1 MVDNIAL
8 SIMKIR
14 MLITLLLM
22 SVFFVNSCKKE
33 DDSVVYEN
41 TLEFIDDADH
51 DSKSSND
58 GMIVLGNIQ
67 NDPYKFENMLQA
79 RNQLA
84 NERVGLITPTITATH
99 KYMRIKPRNENDL
112 DALKADTNLVL
123 WDYPLHYE
131 IVSLGSYYHDPS
143 IADTL
148 PTWQYFVVP
157 NDYQLPVIHVRA
169 ELIYNLY
176 FPEENSS
183 DTFYDELEE
192 RAYQI
197 TGNIL
202 EGENM
207 KADWWTPT
215 AVIKAYDDIVGG
227 YIPLQ
232 GVEVTAR
239 RFTKFKT
246 GITDANG
253 YCAVD
258 GSFKN
263 SVNYSIK
270 WERGYWD
277 IRNGVI
283 GQAYYNGPYQK
294 SQWVLNIARGG
305 KSLMFATIHRAAH
318 KFYYGSTLGVKRP
331 ILSVG
336 KTKIAYL
343 DRDASWGTGCCW
355 GTWDLTGIVPNI
367 FIAYPHE
374 STRTEDVFS
383 TTIHELGHQSHLIT
397 LGQSLY
403 VDLDKEIHESWA
415 AAIEWSLT
423 NHHYNE
429 ELGRQYSHY
438 AYQDWYPGN
447 LPSGKTSCYT
457 PIFIDLIDTYN
468 QFIDDVRTPNDRV
481 YKYNISTIQNT
492 IIPVS
497 RSLQSLYTVLDLH
510 RPSGITRDDIRTLM
524 IKYWDQDYA
533 RN

>member
-1 MVDNIAL
+1 
-8 SIMKIR
+8 MKSKT
-14 MLITLLLM
+14 LITLLLC
-22 SVFFVNSCKKE
+22 VFAVYSCKKE
-33 DDSVVYEN
+33 D
-41 TLEFIDDADH
+41 EFITH
-51 DSKSSND
+51 EETPELLGNGVYGSRSSGD
-58 GMIVLGNIQ
+58 GMIVLGDVQ

-84 NERVGLITPTITATH
+84 NERVGMLTPTIAATH
-99 KYMRIKPRNENDL
+99 KYMRVRPRNEEDL
-112 DALKADTNLVL
+112 DVLKADTNLLL

-131 IVSLGSYYHDPS
+131 ILYAGSYYHDPS

-157 NDYQLPVIHVRA
+157 NDYQLPSMNVRY

-176 FPEENSS
+176 LPEENSS
-183 DTFYDELEE
+183 NTFYDALEE

-197 TGNIL
+197 TGNI
-202 EGENM
+202 M
-207 KADWWTPT
+207 SDDYVRDDWWTPT

-232 GVEVTAR
+232 GVKVTAR
-239 RFTKFKT
+239 RFTKVKT
-246 GITDANG
+246 GITNASG
-253 YCAVD
+253 YCAVN
-258 GSFKN
+258 GSFKY

-270 WERGYWD
+270 WEREYWD

-305 KSLMFATIHRAAH
+305 ESLMFATIHRAAH
-318 KFYYGSTLGVKRP
+318 KFYYGSTLGVLRP

-343 DRDASWGTGCCW
+343 DRSASWGTGCCW

-367 FIAYPHE
+367 FIAFPHE
-374 STRTEDVFS
+374 TAQTEDVFA

-403 VDLDKEIHESWA
+403 VNLDKEIHESWA

-423 NHHYNE
+423 NHHYNV

-438 AYQDWYPGN
+438 AYQDWHPGN

-468 QFIDDVRTPNDRV
+468 QACEGDIYPEDGVSG
-481 YKYNISTIQNT
+481 YNMSYIQSRILLT
-492 IIPVS
+492 S
-497 RSLQSLYTVLDLH
+497 RSLQTLYSTLDIYKINGVDTPDLFL
-510 RPSGITRDDIRTLM
+510 LM
-524 IKYWDQDYA
+524 NKYWNQDYA